1 MICKATSLGSL
12 RPAVPFLLYIRPEL
26 AIISGTTLAS
36 NSAEVRRTIVATILV
51 VDDSMF
57 QRHAVAKV
65 LKEDGYDVIEA
76 DNGLTGLD
84 RMERDK
90 PDAVILDL
98 IMPRCSGFEALEVLN
113 KRGNRIPVFVFTAD
127 IQSTSRQ
134 RCLDLGATAFLNKP
148 LNKEE
153 LQGVLNRHL
162 SKGDPNGGHSLSN

>member
-1 MICKATSLGSL
+1 M
-12 RPAVPFLLYIRPEL
+12 
-26 AIISGTTLAS
+26 
-36 NSAEVRRTIVATILV
+36 ATILV

-65 LKEDGYDVIEA
+65 LKEFGFDVIDA
-76 DNGLTGLD
+76 DNGQTGLE

-98 IMPRCSGFEALEVLN
+98 IMPHCNGFEALEILN
-113 KRGNRIPVFVFTAD
+113 KRGNRTPVFVFTAD

-153 LQGVLNRHL
+153 LQAVLKRHL
-162 SKGDPNGGHSLSN
+162 T